1 MFRLMGEGEG
11 EVEMESNFKDSDY
24 QTLSKMIQTMNRKI
38 DKFEYKLGGKEDVK
52 EDYMRLREQVEHLS
66 VRMDDIEVGDDFD
79 EANDD
84 KKKLFRLIE
93 EANED
98 KK

>member
-1 MFRLMGEGEG
+1 
-11 EVEMESNFKDSDY
+11 
-24 QTLSKMIQTMNRKI
+24 MIQTMNRKI

-98 KK
+98 KKKLFRLVEEANEDKKKMLN

>member
-1 MFRLMGEGEG
+1 
-11 EVEMESNFKDSDY
+11 
-24 QTLSKMIQTMNRKI
+24 MIQTMNRKI

-52 EDYMRLREQVEHLS
+52 EDYMRLHEQVEHLS

-98 KK
+98 KKKLFRLVEEANEDKKKMLN

>member
-1 MFRLMGEGEG
+1 
-11 EVEMESNFKDSDY
+11 
-24 QTLSKMIQTMNRKI
+24 MIQTMNRKI

-66 VRMDDIEVGDDFD
+66 VRMDDIEVGDDLD

-84 KKKLFRLIE
+84 KKKKLFRLIE

-98 KK
+98 KKKLFRLVEEANEDKKKMLN